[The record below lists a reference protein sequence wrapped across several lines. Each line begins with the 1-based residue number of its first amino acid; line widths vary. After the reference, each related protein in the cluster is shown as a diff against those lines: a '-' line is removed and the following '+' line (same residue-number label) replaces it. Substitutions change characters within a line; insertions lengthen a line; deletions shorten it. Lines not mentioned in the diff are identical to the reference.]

1 MTGGLLAVHAHPDD
15 ETLSTGALIAT
26 WAAAGLPVT
35 VVTCTRGELGE
46 VIPPEL
52 AHLEGAGERLA
63 THRVVE
69 LREAL
74 RSLGAAGVFLDQ
86 LPLPSRARDDH
97 VRDDRVLDD
106 RVPDGRALGDR
117 AFDDRAVASEDGPSP
132 RYVDS
137 GMVWMSAGLAGRAD
151 AVRQEALV
159 ARPLDEQAERLAG
172 LIRELRPEVVVTYE
186 PGGGYGHP
194 DHVRAHQLTMRAVEL
209 AAEQPERPAG
219 TGTAGAGTAGT
230 GTPALPS
237 SPHAVTAVLWA
248 AVGADV
254 LREAWRALATASV
267 VAELPERA
275 TLVLPDPAG
284 PLPSAAVPDDEVGL
298 TVEVLPVLD
307 RVLGALRAHRTQVQ
321 AVGVVRDVAAGSML
335 LGCHA
340 LSNRVL
346 APVLRQ
352 ESYRFAPGL
361 DGGLVCWPDGVT
373 RVA

>member
-52 AHLEGAGERLA
+52 AHLEGDGDRLA
-63 THRVVE
+63 THREAE

-74 RSLGAAGVFLDQ
+74 RALGADGVFLDQ
-86 LPLPSRARDDH
+86 VSLPGRA
-97 VRDDRVLDD
+97 LDGCAL
-106 RVPDGRALGDR
+106 DGRALGDR
-117 AFDDRAVASEDGPSP
+117 ALDDRVAASQDGPSA
-132 RYVDS
+132 RYADS
-137 GMVWMSAGLAGRAD
+137 GMVWTSAGLAGRAE
-151 AVRQEALV
+151 ALRPEALV
-159 ARPLDEQAERLAG
+159 ARPLDEQAERLAE
-172 LIRELRPEVVVTYE
+172 LIRERRPEVVVTYE

-209 AAEQPERPAG
+209 AAADRPELTAG
-219 TGTAGAGTAGT
+219 TGTAT
-230 GTPALPS
+230 PS

-248 AVGADV
+248 AVGAGV
-254 LREAWRALATASV
+254 LRESWRELATARV

-284 PLPSAAVPDDEVGL
+284 PLPSVAVPDDEVDL
-298 TVEVLPVLD
+298 TVDVLPVLD

-321 AVGVVRDVAAGSML
+321 AIGVVRDVAAGSRL

-340 LSNRVL
+340 LSNQVL
-346 APVLRQ
+346 APVLRH

-361 DGGLVCWPDGVT
+361 DGDPACWPAGVT

>member
-52 AHLEGAGERLA
+52 AHLEGDGDRLA
-63 THRVVE
+63 THREAE

-74 RSLGAAGVFLDQ
+74 RALGADGVFLDQ
-86 LPLPSRARDDH
+86 VPLPGS
-97 VRDDRVLDD
+97 VLGERVLDD
-106 RVPDGRALGDR
+106 RALDGRAFGDR
-117 AFDDRAVASEDGPSP
+117 VVASEDGPSP

-137 GMVWMSAGLAGRAD
+137 GMVWTAAGVAGRAD
-151 AVRQEALV
+151 AVRPEALV
-159 ARPLDEQAERLAG
+159 ARPLDEQAERLAE
-172 LIRELRPEVVVTYE
+172 LIRERRPEVVVTYE

-209 AAEQPERPAG
+209 AAADRPELTVGSG
-219 TGTAGAGTAGT
+219 T
-230 GTPALPS
+230 ALPS

-248 AVGADV
+248 VVGADA
-254 LREAWRALATASV
+254 LREAWRALATARV
-267 VAELPERA
+267 VAELPERP

-284 PLPSAAVPDDEVGL
+284 PLPSVAVPDDEVEL
-298 TVEVLPVLD
+298 TVDVLPVLD

-321 AVGVVRDVAAGSML
+321 GIGVVRDVEPGSRL
-335 LGCHA
+335 LGRHA

-361 DGGLVCWPDGVT
+361 DGDPACWPAGVT